1 MYMPIRM
8 STIRSERLALNA
20 AYPLTLPNTTNAVWL
35 LLIRWIV
42 GALLLV
48 TGSTFAQTSDLT
60 DSTDHPVLKRFT
72 GSVITGYA
80 VEDWGQAKLPGSA
93 KLSTDKG
100 KFDVVQTLE
109 GKVTRISYL
118 GPKGKSPL
126 EVFRNYQQALTA
138 AGLQVR
144 LLCEKACGDIY
155 RTWAYRDDSIKPLK
169 GMRWAGGSLPGTGIG
184 HKDALSD
191 RDGAIIVGS
200 LRNPASGGRLEL
212 LLYVS
217 ESQAR
222 PDNTYPAIFVQFI
235 EPTAMTT
242 GQVSVDA
249 TALGQGLNDD
259 GKATLPGLFFD
270 TGKTE
275 LRADS
280 KAQLDE
286 MTKLLRTQP
295 TVRVFIVGHTDN
307 VGSFEANQALSLGR
321 AQAVVAALAASGVDA
336 KRLSAKGAAN
346 IAPLA
351 SNTNEEGRA
360 RNRRVEM
367 VLQ

>member
-1 MYMPIRM
+1 MPITTATM
-8 STIRSERLALNA
+8 NTTRSNA
-20 AYPLTLPNTTNAVWL
+20 AARLSRWL
-35 LLIRWIV
+35 AS
-42 GALLLV
+42 ALLLV
-48 TGSTFAQTSDLT
+48 TANTFAQTSDLP
-60 DSTDHPVLKRFT
+60 DSADHPALKRFT

-80 VEDWGQAKLPGSA
+80 VEDWAQAKLPGSA
-93 KLSTDKG
+93 KLSADKRR
-100 KFDVVQTLE
+100 FDAVQTLE
-109 GKVTRISYL
+109 GKVTRIAYL

-138 AGLQVR
+138 AGLQVQ
-144 LLCEKACGDIY
+144 LLCEKACDELY
-155 RTWAYRDDSIKPLK
+155 AAWFYRDDSIKPFK
-169 GMRWAGGSLPGTGIG
+169 GVRWAGGSLPGTGISYR
-184 HKDALSD
+184 DALSG
-191 RDGAIIVGS
+191 RDGAMMVGS
-200 LRNPASGGRLEL
+200 LRNPTSGGRLEL

-222 PDNTYPAIFVQFI
+222 PDNTYPAIFVQFV
-235 EPTAMTT
+235 EPKAMTT

-249 TALGQGLNDD
+249 AGIGQSLKDD
-259 GKATLPGLFFD
+259 GKVALPGLFFD

-286 MTKLLRTQP
+286 MVKLLRAEP
-295 TVRVFIVGHTDN
+295 TARVFIVGHTDN

-321 AQAVVAALAASGVDA
+321 AQAVVAALSATGVDA
-336 KRLSAKGAAN
+336 KRLSPKGAAN

-351 SNTNEEGRA
+351 SNTSEEGRA